1 MYDDEH
7 RERRE
12 DRSRATLHAPI
23 SLSLSPSSAPLRR
36 RDVARS
42 VATIAWPNAGAE
54 LLSLLFSALS
64 LPLPLCSP
72 SPLLAVAPCN
82 IPQSSKLASLAASNE
97 PLTFT
102 TRLPRLTSVRVR
114 RRARHLAVGRL
125 AEMGWDVG
133 WEREAGAPLA
143 VVLVRSLG
151 YLPACRDP
159 PDANSAAGAEG
170 EIVGPLAKSP
180 KITSGAE

>member
-1 MYDDEH
+1 M
-7 RERRE
+7 
-12 DRSRATLHAPI
+12 
-23 SLSLSPSSAPLRR
+23 
-36 RDVARS
+36 
-42 VATIAWPNAGAE
+42 
-54 LLSLLFSALS
+54 
-64 LPLPLCSP
+64 
-72 SPLLAVAPCN
+72 LAVAPCN
-82 IPQSSKLASLAASNE
+82 IPQSSERASQPRRQQRTTYFYDPPAASI
-97 PLTFT
+97 
-102 TRLPRLTSVRVR
+102 VRVR

-151 YLPACRDP
+151 YLPACRVP

>member
-1 MYDDEH
+1 MYDEH

-23 SLSLSPSSAPLRR
+23 SLSPSSALLRR

-42 VATIAWPNAGAE
+42 VAAIAWPNAGAE

-114 RRARHLAVGRL
+114 CRARHLAVGRL
-125 AEMGWDVG
+125 AEMG